1 MDPEIGQPSV
11 TTEALSEQPCIKV
24 VRSQELFAGKREVL
38 IEHSGSLY
46 RLRMTRAGKL
56 ILNK

>member
-1 MDPEIGQPSV
+1 MDPE
-11 TTEALSEQPCIKV
+11 TEQSSTPAEGLFARPPVKVMRSE
-24 VRSQELFAGKREVL
+24 ELFAGKREVL
-38 IEHSGSLY
+38 IEHGGSIY

>member
-1 MDPEIGQPSV
+1 MDPETDRPSA
-11 TTEALSEQPCIKV
+11 TAEAFPERPCIKV

-38 IEHSGSLY
+38 IEHSGSIY